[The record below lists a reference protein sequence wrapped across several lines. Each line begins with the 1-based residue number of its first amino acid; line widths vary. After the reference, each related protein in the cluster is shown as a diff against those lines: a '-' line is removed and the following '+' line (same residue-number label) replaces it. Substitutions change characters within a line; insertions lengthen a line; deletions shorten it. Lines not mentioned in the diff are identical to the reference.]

1 MKESN
6 GMESSSNYFFCP
18 SCDKV
23 TPIKE
28 KALTGRNCL
37 RCHYRNNRLRNNLLN
52 NANTAKN
59 EPKTK
64 ITITQ
69 VTTDIHNVVK
79 QLGRRPTQTD
89 YSKVGKYSLETV
101 YRVFN
106 QEWDEILASLGYKTP
121 KKNYSHS
128 EIVSE
133 IERVAKELS
142 KLPTLSEYNQL
153 GRIDLSTIK
162 RVIKLTDA
170 SISWEV
176 ILSTTLRIPIEL
188 VEQAIDLNHVYYQEQ
203 ISKIKVIASKLK
215 QTLTREQAI
224 KFGVNVDLLIKRFNK
239 NWLQLLELTGI
250 GVDTD
255 INTDI
260 NTTLA
265 QVNLTKHY
273 VTNEQMLADLNNLG
287 NLLGYYPSEL
297 KYDLLGSYGASQLT
311 YRFDK
316 TWVGVI
322 NLASSR
328 NLNLSAKSCAIKEK
342 TCLNKTII
350 EFFDIENNKK
360 QGIDLETYKF

>member
-1 MKESN
+1 MKQNN
-6 GMESSSNYFFCP
+6 GMNGINAVESSNYFFCP

-23 TPIKE
+23 VAIKE

-52 NANTAKN
+52 SVNSPKN

-79 QLGRRPTQTD
+79 QLGTRPTQTD
-89 YSKVGKYSLETV
+89 YAKAGKYSLDIV
-101 YRVFN
+101 YRLFN
-106 QEWDEILASLGYKTP
+106 QEWDEILASLGYKMP
-121 KKNYSHS
+121 KKNYSYS

-142 KLPTLSEYNQL
+142 KLPTLAEYNQL
-153 GRIDLSTIK
+153 GRIDLIIIK
-162 RVIKLTDA
+162 QVIKLTDA
-170 SISWEV
+170 TTTTWEA

-188 VEQAIDLNHVYYQEQ
+188 VEQVINLDHVYYQEQ
-203 ISKIKVIASKLK
+203 LNKIKVIASKLK

-239 NWLQLLELTGI
+239 NWLQLLELAGI
-250 GVDTD
+250 DTNID
-255 INTDI
+255 
-260 NTTLA
+260 TTLT
-265 QVNLTKHY
+265 QVNPTKHC
-273 VTNEQMLADLNNLG
+273 VTNEQMLADLNTIA

-297 KYDLLGSYGASQLT
+297 KYDLLGSYSASQLT

-328 NLNLSAKSCAIKEK
+328 NLNLSDKSFVIKEK

-350 EFFDIENNKK
+350 EFFDIEGDREK
-360 QGIDLETYKF
+360 GIDLETYKF

>member
-1 MKESN
+1 MKQNNAVE
-6 GMESSSNYFFCP
+6 SSNYFFCP

-23 TPIKE
+23 APIKE

-37 RCHYRNNRLRNNLLN
+37 RCHFRANRLSSNNQRNNQ
-52 NANTAKN
+52 
-59 EPKTK
+59 

-79 QLGRRPTQTD
+79 ELGRRPTQTD
-89 YSKVGKYSLETV
+89 YSQYGKYSLDTV
-101 YRVFN
+101 YKVFN
-106 QEWDEILASLGYKTP
+106 QEWDEVLASLGYKMP
-121 KKNYSHS
+121 KKTYSYS

-142 KLPTLSEYNQL
+142 KLPTLSEYNEL
-153 GRIDLSTIK
+153 GRIDLIEIK

-170 SISWEV
+170 TTWEA

-188 VEQAIDLNHVYYQEQ
+188 VEQAINLDHVYYQEQ
-203 ISKIKVIASKLK
+203 LNKIKVIASKLK

-224 KFGVNVDLLIKRFNK
+224 KFGVNVDLLMKRFNK
-239 NWLQLLELTGI
+239 NWLQLLELA
-250 GVDTD
+250 GVD
-255 INTDI
+255 
-260 NTTLA
+260 TTLA
-265 QVNLTKHY
+265 QVNLTKDY
-273 VTNEQMLADLNNLG
+273 VSNEQMLTDLNTIA
-287 NLLGYYPSEL
+287 NLLGYYPNEL
-297 KYDLLGSYGASQLT
+297 KYDLLGSYCASQLT

-328 NLNLSAKSCAIKEK
+328 NLNLLAKTFVIKEK

-360 QGIDLETYKF
+360 QGIDLETYRF

>member
-1 MKESN
+1 MKQSN
-6 GMESSSNYFFCP
+6 GMDGVESSNYFFCP

-23 TPIKE
+23 VAIKE

-52 NANTAKN
+52 NANSPKN

-89 YSKVGKYSLETV
+89 YAKAGKYSLDIV
-101 YRVFN
+101 YRLFN
-106 QEWDEILASLGYKTP
+106 QEWDEILASLGYKMP
-121 KKNYSHS
+121 KRNYSYS

-133 IERVAKELS
+133 IERVAKEFS
-142 KLPTLSEYNQL
+142 KLPTLTEYNQL
-153 GRIDLSTIK
+153 GRIDLIIIK
-162 RVIKLTDA
+162 QVIKLTDA
-170 SISWEV
+170 ATTTTWEA

-188 VEQAIDLNHVYYQEQ
+188 VEQAINLDHVYYQEQ
-203 ISKIKVIASKLK
+203 LNKIKIIASKLK

-224 KFGVNVDLLIKRFNK
+224 KFGVNVDLLMKRFNK
-239 NWLQLLELTGI
+239 SWLQLLELA
-250 GVDTD
+250 GVD
-255 INTDI
+255 I
-260 NTTLA
+260 TLA
-265 QVNLTKHY
+265 QVNPTKHC
-273 VTNEQMLADLNNLG
+273 VSNEQMLTDLNTIA

-297 KYDLLGSYGASQLT
+297 KYDLLGSYSANELT

-316 TWVGVI
+316 TWASVI
-322 NLASSR
+322 SLASSR
-328 NLNLSAKSCAIKEK
+328 NLNLSAKSFVIKEK

-350 EFFDIENNKK
+350 EFFDIENDREK
-360 QGIDLETYKF
+360 GIDLETYKF

>member
-1 MKESN
+1 MQQNNE
-6 GMESSSNYFFCP
+6 MDSSSNYFFCP

-23 TPIKE
+23 VAIKE

-52 NANTAKN
+52 SINSPKN

-89 YSKVGKYSLETV
+89 YSKLGKYSLDTV
-101 YRVFN
+101 YKVFN

-142 KLPTLSEYNQL
+142 KLPTLAEYNEL
-153 GRIDLSTIK
+153 GRIDLIIIK
-162 RVIKLTDA
+162 QVIKLTDA
-170 SISWEV
+170 TSWEA
-176 ILSTTLRIPIEL
+176 ILSNTLRIPIEL
-188 VEQAIDLNHVYYQEQ
+188 VEQAIDLDHVYYQEQ
-203 ISKIKVIASKLK
+203 LNRIKVIASKLK

-224 KFGVNVDLLIKRFNK
+224 KFGINVDLLIKRFNK
-239 NWLQLLELTGI
+239 NWVQLLELAGI
-250 GVDTD
+250 HTD
-255 INTDI
+255 ID
-260 NTTLA
+260 TTLT
-265 QVNLTKHY
+265 QVNPTKHC
-273 VTNEQMLADLNNLG
+273 VCNEQMLADLNTIA
-287 NLLGYYPSEL
+287 NLLGYYPNEL
-297 KYDLLGSYGASQLT
+297 KYDLLGSYSASQLT

-328 NLNLSAKSCAIKEK
+328 NLNLSAKSFVMKQK

-350 EFFDIENNKK
+350 EFFDIENDREK
-360 QGIDLETYKF
+360 GIDLETYKF

>member
-1 MKESN
+1 MKENN

-37 RCHYRNNRLRNNLLN
+37 RCYYRNNRLKNNLLN
-52 NANTAKN
+52 NANSAKN

-89 YSKVGKYSLETV
+89 YSKAGKYSLDIV
-101 YRVFN
+101 YKVFN

-128 EIVSE
+128 EIITE

-142 KLPTLSEYNQL
+142 KLPTLTEYNQL
-153 GRIDLSTIK
+153 GRIELSTIK
-162 RVIKLTDA
+162 RVIKLNDDTN
-170 SISWEV
+170 WEA

-188 VEQAIDLNHVYYQEQ
+188 VEQAINLDHPYYQEQ
-203 ISKIKVIASKLK
+203 LNKIKVISSKLK

-239 NWLQLLELTGI
+239 SWLELLELAGLAGI
-250 GVDTD
+250 DT
-255 INTDI
+255 N
-260 NTTLA
+260 LA
-265 QVNLTKHY
+265 QANLTKHC
-273 VTNEQMLADLNNLG
+273 VSNEQMLTDLNTIA
-287 NLLGYYPSEL
+287 NLLGYYPNEL
-297 KYDLLGSYGASQLT
+297 KYDLLSSYSANELT

-350 EFFDIENNKK
+350 EFFDIENDREK
-360 QGIDLETYKF
+360 GIDLESHRF